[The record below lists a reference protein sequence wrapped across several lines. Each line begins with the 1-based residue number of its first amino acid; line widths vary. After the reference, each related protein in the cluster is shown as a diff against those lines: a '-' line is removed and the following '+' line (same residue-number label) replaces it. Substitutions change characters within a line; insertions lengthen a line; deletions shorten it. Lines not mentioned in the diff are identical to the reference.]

1 MANLRGAAVAGVVIA
16 FHPSF
21 DFGNVRSGRKTRQ
34 KRLWSGFDDHHFAMG
49 GTDNLSVTA
58 REVREKQGVV

>member
-1 MANLRGAAVAGVVIA
+1 MATCRVPPLRAVVIA
-16 FHPSF
+16 FHPSI

-49 GTDNLSVTA
+49 GRINPS
-58 REVREKQGVV
+58 